1 MSASIDSKR
10 SLILAFACWSNLQIL
25 LVASMSVAKPILDY
39 VKTIKTESEIFRS
52 TSAFK
57 RIIKYHKRYL
67 YLIALILGLT
77 VVASYLFTLEP
88 IYTAQIIDL
97 VITQGKTQYLQ
108 GLVLNIV
115 LVVVAFGLVNFV
127 SAYAQGY
134 LSQMISKDLRSDYY
148 SSLQR
153 KSFKFYDVSAVGDL
167 VSRATMDIQTVE
179 AFVRTWIGTLTNA
192 VFVIAIV
199 FTIMY
204 YIDPIM
210 SLIAIAPMPLIFIFT
225 VQLWIKTMPLF
236 RKMLLIMGRLGAYV
250 QQNLIGMKNVRI
262 FRREDEM
269 DQGFRQVERIFVDTA
284 IDAGKIQSIYMPS
297 GPAILTLGIAMVY
310 LYGGNLI
317 AAPLAVLTIGELTL
331 FSRYMMRMS
340 FPLRDLSMLSGTWIN
355 ASAGLERIYEIMD
368 MPIDV
373 EDSPDA
379 ADIAVEKGQVEFKN
393 VTFGYAK
400 DRPVLRNI
408 SFKVNPGERIAILGA
423 TGSGKTSL
431 VYLIPR
437 FYDVDSGNILID
449 GKDVR
454 NYELSCLRRQVGLV
468 LQDVF
473 IFTGTIK
480 DNIAFGKPDASN
492 DEIVNAAKLAR
503 IHDFVKTLPEE
514 YNTVVGERGVTLSG
528 GQRQRLTIARA
539 LLANPKVLIL
549 DDALSFVDAKTETE
563 IQEALEAAMKG
574 KTSFIIAQR
583 LSTIKNADKIL
594 VLDNG
599 EIIEFG
605 THKELMAKDTLYR
618 RIYETQF
625 LEKAPL
631 DIMEGGK

>member
-10 SLILAFACWSNLQIL
+10 SLILAFACWNNLQTL

-77 VVASYLFTLEP
+77 VVGSYLFTLEP

-108 GLVLNIV
+108 GLVSNIV
-115 LVVVAFGLVNFV
+115 LAVVAFGLVNFV

-269 DQGFRQVERIFVDTA
+269 DQGFRQVETIFVDTA

-454 NYELSCLRRQVGLV
+454 NYELSCLRRQIGLV

-503 IHDFVKTLPEE
+503 IHDFVKKLPEE
-514 YNTVVGERGVTLSG
+514 YNTIVGERGVTLSG

-625 LEKAPL
+625 LEKAPP
-631 DIMEGGK
+631 DIMEGEK

>member
-10 SLILAFACWSNLQIL
+10 SLILASTCWSNLQTL

-39 VKTIKTESEIFRS
+39 IKTIKTESEIFRS
-52 TSAFK
+52 TSVFK

-97 VITQGKTQYLQ
+97 VITQGQTQYLQ
-108 GLVLNIV
+108 GLVLNVV
-115 LVVVAFGLVNFV
+115 LAAVAFGLVNFV

-284 IDAGKIQSIYMPS
+284 IVAGKIQSIYMPS

-340 FPLRDLSMLSGTWIN
+340 FPLRDLSMLSGSWIN

-368 MPIDV
+368 MPVDV

-379 ADIAVEKGQVEFKN
+379 ADIAVEEGQVEFRN

-514 YNTVVGERGVTLSG
+514 YNNVVGERGVTLSG

-599 EIIEFG
+599 EITEFG

>member
-1 MSASIDSKR
+1 MSASIESKR
-10 SLILAFACWSNLQIL
+10 SLILACACWNNLQTL

-52 TSAFK
+52 TSLFN

-67 YLIALILGLT
+67 YLITLILGLT

-88 IYTAQIIDL
+88 LYTAQIIDL

-454 NYELSCLRRQVGLV
+454 NYELSCLRRQIGLV

-625 LEKAPL
+625 MEKTPL
-631 DIMEGGK
+631 DITDGEK

>member
-1 MSASIDSKR
+1 
-10 SLILAFACWSNLQIL
+10 
-25 LVASMSVAKPILDY
+25 MSVAKPILDY
-39 VKTIKTESEIFRS
+39 VRTIKTESEIFRS

-454 NYELSCLRRQVGLV
+454 NYELSCLRRQIGLV